1 MSILRQQHFYHQG
14 LKNVNFPSWG
24 ARLGQNAMVEHKAF
38 ALIPC
43 SSLSI
48 QYVNQY
54 SGDAKGNAKGKV
66 C

>member
-1 MSILRQQHFYHQG
+1 
-14 LKNVNFPSWG
+14 
-24 ARLGQNAMVEHKAF
+24 MVEHKAF